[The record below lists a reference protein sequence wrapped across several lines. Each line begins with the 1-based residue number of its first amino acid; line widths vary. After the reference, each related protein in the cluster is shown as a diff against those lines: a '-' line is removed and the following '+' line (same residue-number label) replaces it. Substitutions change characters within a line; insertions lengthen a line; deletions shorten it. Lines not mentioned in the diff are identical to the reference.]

1 MERILE
7 EMGFPEEVIQTFK
20 REKVKAILQAPYIE
34 LTFELTSQLCT
45 QVYIPTVKLLT
56 DDQLKELGIK
66 LVGERAELRRRC
78 QQSEHGTH

>member
-34 LTFELTSQLCT
+34 LTFEVNFSTLYTGVHTNCKTS
-45 QVYIPTVKLLT
+45 Y
-56 DDQLKELGIK
+56 
-66 LVGERAELRRRC
+66 
-78 QQSEHGTH
+78 